1 MFVLLPGTG
10 LVLPH
15 RAGTLRFG
23 MSEYAAQW
31 AVSIICEIHVFG
43 GAGADWAFTGDYL
56 GLTLTA
62 RGERGAP
69 RGARGGGLGYVEV
82 AREPADASGAEPIG
96 PALVPVVHRGV
107 DLFGRPRVEVVAHL
121 PRQARVDHGIGRPG
135 GYLQAIGLHGPRDP
149 CRTGAGAR

>member
-31 AVSIICEIHVFG
+31 AVSMLCEIHVMKG
-43 GAGADWAFTGDYL
+43 VGADWTFTGDYL
-56 GLTLTA
+56 GLVLTVCGG
-62 RGERGAP
+62 RDP
-69 RGARGGGLGYVEV
+69 RGAAHGGGLDYVEV
-82 AREPADASGAEPIG
+82 AREPADAAGSEPTG

-107 DLFGRPRVEVVAHL
+107 DLFGRPRAEVVAHL

-135 GYLQAIGLHGPRDP
+135 GYLQAIGLHGPRER
-149 CRTGAGAR
+149 CRTGDAPG

>member
-31 AVSIICEIHVFG
+31 AVSMLCEIHVLG
-43 GAGADWAFTGDYL
+43 GATADWAFTGDYL

-62 RGERGAP
+62 RGERVP
-69 RGARGGGLGYVEV
+69 RGAERGGGLEYVEV
-82 AREPADASGAEPIG
+82 GREPADATGAEPTG
-96 PALVPVVHRGV
+96 PALVPVVYRGV
-107 DLFGRPRVEVVAHL
+107 DLFGRPRAEVVAHL
-121 PRQARVDHGIGRPG
+121 PQQARVDHGIGRPG
-135 GYLQAIGLHGPRDP
+135 GYLQAIGLHGPRDL
-149 CRTGAGAR
+149 CRTGEGSG